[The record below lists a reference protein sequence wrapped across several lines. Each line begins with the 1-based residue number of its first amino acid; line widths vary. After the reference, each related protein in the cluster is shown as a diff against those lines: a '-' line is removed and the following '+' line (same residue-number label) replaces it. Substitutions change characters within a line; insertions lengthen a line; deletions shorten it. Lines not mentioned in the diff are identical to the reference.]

1 MAKCTTF
8 AKKQYGGITKAIE
21 SKGLQSL
28 HEEVW
33 SAAINLQHKRLLE
46 D

>member
-28 HEEVW
+28 HEEVGQRYKF
-33 SAAINLQHKRLLE
+33 SKHAIA
-46 D
+46 